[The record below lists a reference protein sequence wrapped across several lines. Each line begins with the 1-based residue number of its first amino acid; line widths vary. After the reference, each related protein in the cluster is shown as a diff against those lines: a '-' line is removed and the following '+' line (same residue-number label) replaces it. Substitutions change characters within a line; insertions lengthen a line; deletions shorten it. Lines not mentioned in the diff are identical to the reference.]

1 MERRC
6 LIIDPSSM
14 VRRVAAR
21 IIRELGL
28 DALDAKTGQEGLD
41 VCADRMPDAIMIDWT
56 LPDMQ
61 ADQFLNELDGILAR
75 SNGARPTVI
84 FCSGERSVSR
94 IVDALKAGADEYIMK
109 PFDSDIIRSKFVLA
123 GLIEDSPECAAA

>member
-28 DALDAKTGQEGLD
+28 EALDAKTGQEALD
-41 VCADRMPDAIMIDWT
+41 LCADRMPEAIMIDWS

-61 ADQFLNELDGILAR
+61 ADQFLKELDGILAR
-75 SNGARPTVI
+75 SNSARPTVI
-84 FCSGERSVSR
+84 FCSGERKVSR

-123 GLIEDSPECAAA
+123 GLIEDAPECAAA

>member
-75 SNGARPTVI
+75 SNGVRP
-84 FCSGERSVSR
+84 SR
-94 IVDALKAGADEYIMK
+94 K
-109 PFDSDIIRSKFVLA
+109 
-123 GLIEDSPECAAA
+123 